1 MRLSKMVLAIGGV
14 ACAASVFLFTTPKA
28 VYAVTAAL
36 VQVTN
41 TALNPAVIQSTD
53 HQAAQILDLQCP
65 TNNVPCTVIN
75 NNTDNYNGSSTQFQV
90 PAGKSF
96 VVTSVDITARP
107 DSQSCSASRY
117 FYLQTASGNG
127 HQPAFSRWY
136 ITPNQNYHF
145 TYPSGIV
152 FGPGSYLYVEDID
165 NGVCQDYYTGLFD
178 AVFLQGYL
186 TSY

>member
-1 MRLSKMVLAIGGV
+1 MRLYKLVLAIGSV
-14 ACAASVFLFTTPKA
+14 AVAASVFVLTTPKA
-28 VYAVTAAL
+28 VYAVTAAM

-75 NNTDNYNGSSTQFQV
+75 KDTDNYNGSSTYFQV
-90 PAGKSF
+90 PTGKSF

-107 DSQSCSASRY
+107 DSQACSTSRD
-117 FYLQTASGNG
+117 FFLQVASGNG
-127 HQPAFSRWY
+127 HQPAFSRWH

-145 TYPSGIV
+145 TYPTGIV
-152 FGPGSYLYVEDID
+152 FGSGSYLYVEDD
-165 NGVCQDYYTGLFD
+165 ENVCQTYYTGEFD

-186 TSY
+186 TSN